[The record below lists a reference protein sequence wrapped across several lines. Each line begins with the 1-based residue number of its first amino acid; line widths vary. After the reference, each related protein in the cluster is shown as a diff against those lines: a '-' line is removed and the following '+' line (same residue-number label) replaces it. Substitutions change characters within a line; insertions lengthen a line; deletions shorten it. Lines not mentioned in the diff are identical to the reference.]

1 MVISNRAGVNSDS
14 LDRASDA
21 TGLSRSPVLDLMD
34 DNINDISL
42 PIAMPDRATE
52 LAKLVTIASTTRSP
66 IVVAGNSTKLDW
78 GGLVTGAKSIVST
91 QKLDRLIAHAIGDL
105 TVTVEAGMRFAQLQ
119 EILAT
124 AGQFLPL
131 DPVYPDRATIGGI
144 IATANTG
151 SLRHRYGGV
160 RDLLLGISFVRADGK
175 IAKAGGRVV
184 KNVAGYDMMKL
195 FTGSY
200 GTLGILTE
208 VTFRVYPQP
217 LQMGTVIITGAIDSL
232 ATAAKILLAST
243 LTPIAADVVST
254 ALSQQL
260 ELSNTPSLVVK
271 FATIPASI
279 AAQSAQLLD
288 IAKGLGL
295 KAGIWQGTQAESLW
309 HGIQTGIWGSTPIG
323 CKLGVRLTTAVETI
337 ATLDRLTDNTA
348 TGVIHLNSG
357 IGECALAT
365 ADAILPLRSY
375 CEANGGFLS
384 MLQAPPDLKQQIDV
398 WGYRGNAVPL
408 MKQIEQQFD
417 PFAILNPG
425 RCF

>member
-1 MVISNRAGVNSDS
+1 MNDS
-14 LDRASDA
+14 
-21 TGLSRSPVLDLMD
+21 T
-34 DNINDISL
+34 NDISL
-42 PIAMPDRATE
+42 PVAMPTSAIELAELVASSHRDRAP
-52 LAKLVTIASTTRSP
+52 L
-66 IVVAGNSTKLDW
+66 VVAGNSTKLDW
-78 GGLVTGAKSIVST
+78 GGIVVGAKSVVST
-91 QKLDRLIAHAIGDL
+91 QKLDRLIDHAVGDL
-105 TVTVEAGMRFAQLQ
+105 TVTVEAGMKFAQVQ

-208 VTFRVYPQP
+208 VTWRVYPQP
-217 LQMGTVIITGAIDSL
+217 TNTGTVIITGAIDSL

-243 LTPIAADVVST
+243 LTPIAVDVVST
-254 ALSQQL
+254 ALSQHL

-279 AAQSAQLLD
+279 AEQSAQLLD

-295 KAGIWQGTQAESLW
+295 KAGIWQGTQAENLW
-309 HGIQTGIWGSTPIG
+309 SGIQAGIWGNAPIG
-323 CKLGVRLTTAVETI
+323 CKLGVRLTAAVDTI
-337 ATLDRLTDNTA
+337 ATLDRLTDRTA
-348 TGVIHLNSG
+348 SGVIHLNSG
-357 IGECALAT
+357 IGACALAT
-365 ADAILPLRSY
+365 ADGISPLRSH

-384 MLQAPPDLKQQIDV
+384 MLQAPVALKQHTDV
-398 WGYRGNAVPL
+398 WGYRGNAIPL
-408 MKQIEQQFD
+408 MTQIKQQFD
-417 PFAILNPG
+417 PLDILNPG
-425 RCF
+425 RCFSV

>member
-1 MVISNRAGVNSDS
+1 MNDS
-14 LDRASDA
+14 
-21 TGLSRSPVLDLMD
+21 T
-34 DNINDISL
+34 NDISL
-42 PIAMPDRATE
+42 PVAMPTSAIELAELVASSHRDRAP
-52 LAKLVTIASTTRSP
+52 L
-66 IVVAGNSTKLDW
+66 VVAGNSTKLDW
-78 GGLVTGAKSIVST
+78 GGTVVGAKSVVST

-105 TVTVEAGMRFAQLQ
+105 TVTVEAGMKFAQVQ

-208 VTFRVYPQP
+208 VTWRVYPQP
-217 LQMGTVIITGAIDSL
+217 TNTGTVIITGAIDSL

-243 LTPIAADVVST
+243 LTPIAVDVVST
-254 ALSQQL
+254 ALSQHL

-279 AAQSAQLLD
+279 AEQSAQLLD

-295 KAGIWQGTQAESLW
+295 KAGIWKGTQAENLW
-309 HGIQTGIWGSTPIG
+309 SGIQAGIWGNAPIG
-323 CKLGVRLTTAVETI
+323 CKLGVRLTAAVDTI
-337 ATLDRLTDNTA
+337 ATLDRLTDRTA
-348 TGVIHLNSG
+348 SGVIHLNSG
-357 IGECALAT
+357 IGACALAT
-365 ADAILPLRSY
+365 AAGISPLRSH

-384 MLQAPPDLKQQIDV
+384 MLQAPVALKQHTDV
-398 WGYRGNAVPL
+398 WGYRGNAIPL
-408 MKQIEQQFD
+408 MSQIKQQFD
-417 PFAILNPG
+417 PLDILNPG
-425 RCF
+425 RCFSV

>member
-1 MVISNRAGVNSDS
+1 
-14 LDRASDA
+14 
-21 TGLSRSPVLDLMD
+21 MD
-34 DNINDISL
+34 DSINDISL
-42 PIAMPDRATE
+42 PVLMPTSAIE
-52 LAKLVTIASTTRSP
+52 LAELVASSHRDRSP
-66 IVVAGNSTKLDW
+66 LVVAGNSTKLDW
-78 GGLVTGAKSIVST
+78 GGIVVGAKSVVST
-91 QKLDRLIAHAIGDL
+91 QKLDRLIAHAVGDL
-105 TVTVEAGMRFAQLQ
+105 TVTVEAGMKFARVQ

-151 SLRHRYGGV
+151 SFRHRYGGV

-208 VTFRVYPQP
+208 VTLRVYPQP
-217 LQMGTVIITGAIDSL
+217 THTGTVIITGATDSL

-254 ALSQQL
+254 ALSQHL
-260 ELSNTPSLVVK
+260 ELSNAPSLVVK

-279 AAQSAQLLD
+279 AEQSAQLVD

-295 KAGIWQGTQAESLW
+295 KAGIWQGTQAENLW
-309 HGIQTGIWGSTPIG
+309 SGIQTGIWGNAPIG
-323 CKLGVRLTTAVETI
+323 CKLGVRLTAAVDTI

-348 TGVIHLNSG
+348 TGAIHLNSG
-357 IGECALAT
+357 IGAVALKNSQH
-365 ADAILPLRSY
+365 ISLLRSH

-384 MLQAPPDLKQQIDV
+384 MLQAPVELKQQLDV

-408 MKQIEQQFD
+408 MKQIKQQFD
-417 PFAILNPG
+417 PLDILNPG

>member
-1 MVISNRAGVNSDS
+1 MV
-14 LDRASDA
+14 
-21 TGLSRSPVLDLMD
+21 MD
-34 DNINDISL
+34 DSINDISL
-42 PIAMPDRATE
+42 PNGLPSAPAIAMPDRVAEIAE
-52 LAKLVTIASTTRSP
+52 LVAQANADRAP

-78 GGLVTGAKSIVST
+78 GGIVIGAKSIVST
-91 QKLDRLIAHAIGDL
+91 QKIDRLIAHAVGDL
-105 TVTVEAGMRFAQLQ
+105 TVTVEAGMRFDRVQ
-119 EILAT
+119 EVLAT

-144 IATANTG
+144 IATATTG

-208 VTFRVYPQP
+208 VTLRVYPQP
-217 LQMGTVIITGAIDSL
+217 TTMGTVIITGAIDSL

-243 LTPIAADVVST
+243 LTPIAVDIVST
-254 ALSQQL
+254 AFSQHL
-260 ELSNTPSLVVK
+260 ELSNMPSIVVK
-271 FATIPASI
+271 FATIPASL
-279 AAQSAQLLD
+279 AEQSAQLLA

-295 KAGIWQGTQAESLW
+295 KAGIWQGTQAEQLW
-309 HGIQTGIWGSTPIG
+309 SGIQTGIWGHAPIG
-323 CKLGVRLTTAVETI
+323 CKLGVRLTAAVDTI

-348 TGVIHLNSG
+348 RGVIHLNSG
-357 IGECALAT
+357 IGACALAT
-365 ADAILPLRSY
+365 AESIVPLRSH

-384 MLQAPPDLKQQIDV
+384 MLQAPPDLKHQIDV

-408 MKQIEQQFD
+408 MKQIAHQFD
-417 PFAILNPG
+417 PLAILNPG

>member
-1 MVISNRAGVNSDS
+1 
-14 LDRASDA
+14 
-21 TGLSRSPVLDLMD
+21 MD
-34 DNINDISL
+34 DSINDSSL
-42 PIAMPDRATE
+42 PIDLPESAAE
-52 LAKLVTIASTTRSP
+52 LAELVANANLHRSP
-66 IVVAGNSTKLDW
+66 LIVAGNCSKLDW
-78 GGLVTGAKSIVST
+78 GGIVTGTKIVST
-91 QKLDRLIAHAIGDL
+91 QKLDRLIAHAVGDL
-105 TVTVEAGMRFAQLQ
+105 TVTVEAGMKFSRLQ

-208 VTFRVYPQP
+208 VTLRVYPQP
-217 LQMGTVIITGAIDSL
+217 TTTGTVIITGAIDRL
-232 ATAAKILLAST
+232 EQAAKILLAST
-243 LTPIAADVVST
+243 LTPIAVDVLST
-254 ALSQQL
+254 AFSQHL

-295 KAGIWQGTQAESLW
+295 KGGSWQGTQAERLW
-309 HGIQTGIWGSTPIG
+309 SGIQTGIWGDSRSERLRQRPIG
-323 CKLGVRLTTAVETI
+323 CKLGVRLTAAVATI
-337 ATLDRLTDNTA
+337 ATLDQLTDHTA
-348 TGVIHLNSG
+348 KGAIHLNSG
-357 IGECALAT
+357 LGACALE
-365 ADAILPLRSY
+365 DSQHILTLRHH
-375 CEANGGFLS
+375 CEAAGGFLS
-384 MLQAPPDLKQQIDV
+384 MLQAPIQLKQQIDV

-408 MKQIEQQFD
+408 MREIKQQFD
-417 PFAILNPG
+417 PLDILNPG